1 MVMVLI
7 LFSRLQQKLK
17 AVSDLES
24 QLQKLTSELTAVKD
38 ESEAQRK
45 KNEVSAHVLFAS
57 STLWCGYVK
66 RVRPVNWLWFLRV
79 C

>member
-17 AVSDLES
+17 AVSDLEA
-24 QLQKLTSELTAVKD
+24 QLQKLTSELTEVKD

-45 KNEVSAHVLFAS
+45 KNDVSAHVLYPS
-57 STLWCGYVK
+57 ST
-66 RVRPVNWLWFLRV
+66 F
-79 C
+79 